1 MGSKDSTEM
10 RIVAASSE
18 PMHRIAFPLPSAVA
32 ALLLGAQ
39 TAFAQPTILTNL
51 GSDCNFITGEL
62 AAACIPR
69 FIGHL
74 VTTVFSILSIFFLI
88 NVMIAG
94 YQIAMGAWTGEKSA
108 GKDRLFWS
116 IAGLVISV
124 SVFLLLD
131 LALTVISP

>member
-1 MGSKDSTEM
+1 M
-10 RIVAASSE
+10 R
-18 PMHRIAFPLPSAVA
+18 PIALPPTFVT
-32 ALLLGAQ
+32 LLLWAE
-39 TAFAQPTILTNL
+39 TTFAQPTILTNL
-51 GSDCNFITGEL
+51 GPDCDFRTGWL
-62 AAACIPR
+62 VASCIPL

-74 VTTVFSILSIFFLI
+74 VTTVFSVLSIFFLI

-124 SVFLLLD
+124 SVFLILD